1 VAPHRLV
8 PAFAERLL
16 HPRTGMALAGALELD
31 VTDREPPTLQGS
43 QVAARDHEVAP
54 QQHGVDRTTA
64 EQGPDGREVLGL
76 EERHVTLPACIQA
89 STGGR
94 PAITDES
101 GAGDRFGFPDDLDRS
116 PSGGA
121 QADPEQ
127 PAGLGQ
133 VGDEAADLHRGS
145 VRCPVTDPREA
156 TLLLLH
162 FDYVSAPAAVA
173 VLRLQRLVDQGAAI
187 GFAGID
193 VLGLASSIPVTL
205 DQLEGIERARG
216 PALEVGLTLRRPTLR
231 PPTLAAHLVGDL
243 AGAVGLGAAWRERCL
258 RSYWEE
264 GGDLGD
270 ERLLLDLAAAT
281 GLERRA
287 VADLLDDRPRR
298 VQLRQRMLTTR
309 SRGIGDVPVLE
320 VAGGTF
326 VPADLPEDDLR
337 QLASL

>member
-1 VAPHRLV
+1 
-8 PAFAERLL
+8 
-16 HPRTGMALAGALELD
+16 
-31 VTDREPPTLQGS
+31 
-43 QVAARDHEVAP
+43 
-54 QQHGVDRTTA
+54 
-64 EQGPDGREVLGL
+64 VLGL
-76 EERHVTLPACIQA
+76 EQRDVSLPQGIQA
-89 STGGR
+89 AARGR
-94 PAITDES
+94 AAIADEP
-101 GAGDRFGFPDDLDRS
+101 GAGERFGLGDDLDRA

-121 QADPEQ
+121 QADPEH

-133 VGDEAADLHRGS
+133 VGDEATYLHRGS
-145 VRCPVTDPREA
+145 VRSSVTDPREA

-193 VLGLASSIPVTL
+193 VLGLDAAIPVTL
-205 DQLEGIERARG
+205 DQLEGMQRARG
-216 PALEVGLTLRRPTLR
+216 SARELGLTLARPKLR

-243 AGAVGLGAAWRERCL
+243 ATSVGLGAAWRERCL
-258 RSYWEE
+258 RTYWEA
-264 GGDLGD
+264 GGDLAD
-270 ERLLLDLAAAT
+270 ERLLLDLAVSS
-281 GLERRA
+281 GLGREA

-298 VQLRQRMLTTR
+298 IQLRRRMLAAR

-326 VPADLPEDDLR
+326 VPADLPDDDLR